1 MQEGDA
7 MAEQELK
14 RLREENSLLLERVS
28 GLPRLQAEL
37 AEARHHLDQST
48 RRFRRMQDFMRL
60 AVRTESRSELAS
72 RTCEAVVDILDCE
85 LGLLWCLRC
94 PQGRDSIYVSPGAC
108 PSPAAVDDLASW
120 AARWTGGSFP
130 DSGHPIPESLDFH
143 DHLVAPILDDEGAIT
158 GILIAANTHG
168 RAGIHGRFDE
178 SAIRSFATFA
188 GQVGAIMESRRRRE
202 LISGQIETIRRS
214 EERLSLALEG
224 SNVGLWDWE
233 FRSSRVFYS
242 EQWKNQLGY
251 SGDEISDALSEWSDR
266 LHPDDRSDALSKGF
280 AFFQS
285 GIHSYSST
293 FRLRHRDGEWR
304 WIAAKGFIVR
314 DAEDKPYRAIGT
326 HIDITAYKE
335 LEERMR
341 AAKEQAERANR
352 AKSDFLAK
360 ISHEIRT
367 PLNGMVGILQLLRKT
382 EIDAGQRKLVE
393 LGETSGRWIMDIIG
407 ESLDL
412 ARIEA
417 GKLVLTPRAFDLR
430 LLMAEVMEIKC
441 AKAAAKG
448 LRIRCVI
455 TRDLPEMIL
464 GDAGRFR
471 QIVTN
476 LVGNAIKFTKRGSV
490 TVGLR
495 RARPTSDLSVPRIE
509 LVVADTGVGIPEELA
524 EAVFQPFQQIQTI
537 PGNLSEG
544 IGLGLAITRELVSL
558 MQGGLGVACRRH
570 GGSRFVVTLPLQ
582 PATAAPAPPP
592 ARCAPTGRF
601 QGSVLLVED
610 DPISR
615 EVATLMIQRWGLT
628 VDTAADGEE
637 GLRRLLSGHYDLAF
651 VDCWMPLL
659 DGPGM
664 TRRFREL
671 ADPARRD
678 MPVIALTANTQ
689 PADIEASRVA
699 GMNHYLTKP
708 LMDEALLD
716 CLNRFAPP
724 ASEPADCPPP

>member
-1 MQEGDA
+1 
-7 MAEQELK
+7 
-14 RLREENSLLLERVS
+14 
-28 GLPRLQAEL
+28 
-37 AEARHHLDQST
+37 
-48 RRFRRMQDFMRL
+48 
-60 AVRTESRSELAS
+60 
-72 RTCEAVVDILDCE
+72 
-85 LGLLWCLRC
+85 
-94 PQGRDSIYVSPGAC
+94 
-108 PSPAAVDDLASW
+108 
-120 AARWTGGSFP
+120 
-130 DSGHPIPESLDFH
+130 
-143 DHLVAPILDDEGAIT
+143 
-158 GILIAANTHG
+158 
-168 RAGIHGRFDE
+168 
-178 SAIRSFATFA
+178 
-188 GQVGAIMESRRRRE
+188 
-202 LISGQIETIRRS
+202 
-214 EERLSLALEG
+214 
-224 SNVGLWDWE
+224 
-233 FRSSRVFYS
+233 
-242 EQWKNQLGY
+242 
-251 SGDEISDALSEWSDR
+251 
-266 LHPDDRSDALSKGF
+266 
-280 AFFQS
+280 
-285 GIHSYSST
+285 
-293 FRLRHRDGEWR
+293 
-304 WIAAKGFIVR
+304 
-314 DAEDKPYRAIGT
+314 
-326 HIDITAYKE
+326 
-335 LEERMR
+335 
-341 AAKEQAERANR
+341 
-352 AKSDFLAK
+352 
-360 ISHEIRT
+360 
-367 PLNGMVGILQLLRKT
+367 
-382 EIDAGQRKLVE
+382 
-393 LGETSGRWIMDIIG
+393 MDIIG

-430 LLMAEVMEIKC
+430 LLMAEVMEIKR

-495 RARPTSDLSVPRIE
+495 RARPTSDISVPRIE
-509 LVVADTGVGIPEELA
+509 LVVADTGVGIPEDLA

-544 IGLGLAITRELVSL
+544 IGLGLAIARELVSL

-582 PATAAPAPPP
+582 PATAAPAPIPVRIPP
-592 ARCAPTGRF
+592 PRRF
-601 QGSVLLVED
+601 KGSVLLVED
-610 DPISR
+610 DPISC
-615 EVATLMIQRWGLT
+615 EVATLMLQRCGLT

-664 TRRFREL
+664 TRR
-671 ADPARRD
+671 D

-708 LMDEALLD
+708 LMDEALFD